1 MGKNYKDVSKDI
13 LSYIGG
19 RNNIINAAHCATRLR
34 LVVKD
39 DSLINVKAIEEI
51 SIVKG
56 SFNTSGQF
64 QIILG
69 SGVVDE
75 VYKEFIKI
83 ANIKEGNKDELK
95 KEANKKLNPF
105 QRLIKSLADVF
116 VPILPILV
124 AAGLLM
130 GINNIL
136 TSQGLFIE
144 GLSLVEAYPKIKD
157 LAELIN
163 TFANTGFAFL
173 PIFLGFSATKAF
185 GGNPYLGACIGALMI
200 HPDLLNGYGYGAAVV
215 EGTVPVWNIFGL
227 TIAKVGYQGT
237 ILPVL
242 ASSFVLAKTEKG
254 LHKIV
259 PSVLD
264 NLLTPL
270 FTVFIT
276 GILTFVVIGPLM
288 RVLGDS
294 VTFGL
299 MWLINTLGPIGGAI
313 FGFLYAPIVITGMH
327 HSFVAVETQLL
338 ADIATTGGSFIF
350 PVAAMSNVAQGAA
363 ALAVIFILKKD
374 TKMKSVAS
382 ASGISALLGI
392 TEPAIFGVNLKLRY
406 PFFGAMIGSAVASAY
421 IMLTKVLALS
431 PGAAGLPGIISIR
444 PQSMVNYIIGM
455 VIAMVMSIISTFVI
469 AKFMNKKEANVYLNK
484 KKAIA

>member
-1 MGKNYKDVSKDI
+1 MSKNYNQISKEI
-13 LSYIGG
+13 LEHIGG
-19 RNNIINAAHCATRLR
+19 KENIVSAAHCATRLR
-34 LVVKD
+34 LVLKD
-39 DSLINVKAIEEI
+39 DKKINLKAIEEMPA
-51 SIVKG
+51 VKG
-56 SFNTSGQF
+56 NFNTSGQF

-69 SGVVDE
+69 SGVVNE
-75 VYKEFIKI
+75 VYKELIKMADI
-83 ANIKEGNKDELK
+83 SEGSKEELK
-95 KEANKKLNPF
+95 KEADKKLNPV

-116 VPILPILV
+116 VPVLPILV

-144 GLSLVEAYPKIKD
+144 GQSLIEAHPQFKD
-157 LAELIN
+157 LAEMIN
-163 TFANTGFAFL
+163 TFANAFL
-173 PIFLGFSATKAF
+173 PIFLGFSATKVF

-200 HPDLLNGYGYGAAVV
+200 HGDLLNGYSYPAAVI
-215 EGTVPVWNIFGL
+215 EGSVPYWNILGFSIL
-227 TIAKVGYQGT
+227 KVGYQGT
-237 ILPVL
+237 VLPVL
-242 ASSFVLAKTEKG
+242 ASSFVLAKVEKA

-276 GILTFVVIGPLM
+276 GLLTFVAIGPVM
-288 RVLGDS
+288 RLVGDGI
-294 VTFGL
+294 TAGL
-299 MWLINTLGPIGGAI
+299 IGLINTLGPIGGAI
-313 FGFLYAPIVITGMH
+313 FGFFYAPIVITGMH
-327 HSFVAVETQLL
+327 HSFTAVETQLL

-363 ALAVIFILKKD
+363 ALSVLLVLKKD
-374 TKMKSVAS
+374 NKMKGIAS

-406 PFFGAMIGSAVASAY
+406 PFYGAMIGTAVSSAY
-421 IMLTKVLALS
+421 IMLTKVLALA

-444 PQSMVNYIIGM
+444 PDSMINYIIGM
-455 VIAMVMSIISTFVI
+455 AISMAVAVASTIILSKTT
-469 AKFMNKKEANVYLNK
+469 AKTTAKKNNLEVA
-484 KKAIA
+484 

>member
-1 MGKNYKDVSKDI
+1 MSKNYKEISESI
-13 LSYIGG
+13 LQGIGG
-19 RNNIINAAHCATRLR
+19 KENVVSAAHCATRLR
-34 LVVKD
+34 LVLKD
-39 DSLINVKAIEEI
+39 DKKADVKVIEEI
-51 SIVKG
+51 PAVKG

-75 VYKEFIKI
+75 VYKEFIKM
-83 ANIKEGNKDELK
+83 ANIKEGSKDELK
-95 KEANKKLNPF
+95 KEADKKLNPA
-105 QRLIKSLADVF
+105 QRLLKSLADVF

-144 GLSLVEAYPKIKD
+144 GKSLVEAYPQFKD

-173 PIFLGFSATKAF
+173 PIFLGFSAAKAF

-200 HPDLLNGYGYGAAVV
+200 HSDLLNGYSYGAAVL
-215 EGTVPVWNIFGL
+215 EGTVPVWNIFGF

-237 ILPVL
+237 VLPVL
-242 ASSFVLAKTEKG
+242 AAAFVLAKVEKT
-254 LHKIV
+254 LHKII
-259 PSVLD
+259 PSVLN

-276 GILTFVVIGPLM
+276 GILTFVVIGPVM
-288 RVLGDS
+288 RVFGDGITS
-294 VTFGL
+294 GL
-299 MWLINTLGPIGGAI
+299 LWLINTLGPIGGAI

-327 HSFVAVETQLL
+327 HSFVAIETQLL

-363 ALAVIFILKKD
+363 ALSVLLILRKD
-374 TKMKSVAS
+374 NKMKGIAS

-406 PFFGAMIGSAVASAY
+406 PFFGAMIGSAVGSGY
-421 IMLTKVLALS
+421 VMLTKVLAIS

-444 PQSMVNYIIGM
+444 PTSIVNYII
-455 VIAMVMSIISTFVI
+455 AMILSMAVAVISTIVI
-469 AKFMNKKEANVYLNK
+469 AKVMNKKQ
-484 KKAIA
+484 AIENQELAA

>member
-1 MGKNYKDVSKDI
+1 MSSNFKQISKYI
-13 LSYIGG
+13 LENIGG
-19 RNNIINAAHCATRLR
+19 KENIISAAHCATRLR
-34 LVVKD
+34 LVLKD
-39 DSLINVKAIEEI
+39 DKKINIKTIEDIAE
-51 SIVKG
+51 VKG
-56 SFNTSGQF
+56 TFNTSGQF

-75 VYKEFIKI
+75 VYKELVKLADIGEVSK
-83 ANIKEGNKDELK
+83 ADLK
-95 KEANKKLNPF
+95 RQADKKLNPL
-105 QRLIKSLADVF
+105 QRLLKSLAEVF

-144 GLSLVEAYPKIKD
+144 GKSLVEAYPKFKD

-185 GGNPYLGACIGALMI
+185 GGNPYLGACVGALMI
-200 HPDLLNGYGYGAAVV
+200 HGDLLNGYGYGAAVV
-215 EGTVPVWNIFGL
+215 EGTVPVWNIFGF

-237 ILPVL
+237 VLPVL
-242 ASSFVLAKTEKG
+242 ASSFALSKIEKK
-254 LHKIV
+254 LHKVI
-259 PSVLD
+259 PTVLD

-276 GILTFVVIGPLM
+276 GILTFVIIGPVM
-288 RVLGDS
+288 RVFGDGITS
-294 VTFGL
+294 GL
-299 MWLINTLGPIGGAI
+299 LWLINTLGSVGGAI

-327 HSFVAVETQLL
+327 HSFVAIETQLL

-363 ALAVIFILKKD
+363 ALAVLLILRKD
-374 TKMKSVAS
+374 AKMKGLAS

-406 PFFGAMIGSAVASAY
+406 PFFGAMIGSAVASGY
-421 IMLTKVLALS
+421 IMLTKVLAIS

-444 PQSMVNYIIGM
+444 PTSMINYIIAM
-455 VIAMVMSIISTFVI
+455 VISMAVAAVSTIVI
-469 AKFMNKKEANVYLNK
+469 AKFMSKKQDIK
-484 KKAIA
+484 

>member
-1 MGKNYKDVSKDI
+1 
-13 LSYIGG
+13 
-19 RNNIINAAHCATRLR
+19 
-34 LVVKD
+34 
-39 DSLINVKAIEEI
+39 
-51 SIVKG
+51 
-56 SFNTSGQF
+56 
-64 QIILG
+64 
-69 SGVVDE
+69 
-75 VYKEFIKI
+75 
-83 ANIKEGNKDELK
+83 
-95 KEANKKLNPF
+95 
-105 QRLIKSLADVF
+105 
-116 VPILPILV
+116 
-124 AAGLLM
+124 M

-144 GLSLVEAYPKIKD
+144 GQSIVEAYPQFKD

-173 PIFLGFSATKAF
+173 PIFLGFSAAKAF

-200 HPDLLNGYGYGAAVV
+200 HSDLLNGYSYGAAVV

-237 ILPVL
+237 VLPVL
-242 ASSFVLAKTEKG
+242 AAAFVLAKVEKT
-254 LHKIV
+254 LHKII
-259 PSVLD
+259 PSVLN

-276 GILTFVVIGPLM
+276 GILTFVVIGPVM
-288 RVLGDS
+288 RGLGDGITS
-294 VTFGL
+294 GL
-299 MWLINTLGPIGGAI
+299 LWLINTLGPIGGAI

-327 HSFVAVETQLL
+327 HSFVAIETQLL

-363 ALAVIFILKKD
+363 ALSVLLILRKD
-374 TKMKSVAS
+374 NKMKGIAS

-406 PFFGAMIGSAVASAY
+406 PFFGAMIGSAVGSAY
-421 IMLTKVLALS
+421 VMLTKVLAIS

-444 PQSMVNYIIGM
+444 PTSIVNYIIAMILSM
-455 VIAMVMSIISTFVI
+455 VVAVVSTIVI
-469 AKFMNKKEANVYLNK
+469 AKFMNKKQVVNDEQ
-484 KKAIA
+484 IAA

>member
-1 MGKNYKDVSKDI
+1 MSKNYKQISENI
-13 LSYIGG
+13 LHNIGG
-19 RNNIINAAHCATRLR
+19 KENVVSAAHCATRLR
-34 LVVKD
+34 LVLKD
-39 DSLINVKAIEEI
+39 DEKINVKEIEEMPA
-51 SIVKG
+51 VKG

-64 QIILG
+64 QVILG

-75 VYKEFIKI
+75 VYKEFINL
-83 ANIKEGNKDELK
+83 ANIKEGSKDELK
-95 KEANKKLNPF
+95 KEADKKLNPL
-105 QRLIKSLADVF
+105 QRLLKSLADVF

-144 GLSLVEAYPKIKD
+144 GQSIVEAYPQFKD

-173 PIFLGFSATKAF
+173 PIFLGFSAAKAF

-200 HPDLLNGYGYGAAVV
+200 HSDLLNGYSYGAAVV
-215 EGTVPVWNIFGL
+215 EGTVPAWNIFGL

-237 ILPVL
+237 VLPVL
-242 ASSFVLAKTEKG
+242 AAAFVLAKVEKT
-254 LHKIV
+254 LHKII
-259 PSVLD
+259 PSVLN

-276 GILTFVVIGPLM
+276 GILTFVVIGPVM
-288 RVLGDS
+288 RGLGDGITS
-294 VTFGL
+294 GL
-299 MWLINTLGPIGGAI
+299 LWLINTLGPIGGAI

-327 HSFVAVETQLL
+327 HSFVAIETQLL

-363 ALAVIFILKKD
+363 ALSVLLILRKD
-374 TKMKSVAS
+374 NKMKGIAS

-406 PFFGAMIGSAVASAY
+406 PF
-421 IMLTKVLALS
+421 LE
-431 PGAAGLPGIISIR
+431 
-444 PQSMVNYIIGM
+444 Q
-455 VIAMVMSIISTFVI
+455 
-469 AKFMNKKEANVYLNK
+469 
-484 KKAIA
+484 

>member
-1 MGKNYKDVSKDI
+1 MSKNYKEISKEI
-13 LSYIGG
+13 LEYIGG
-19 RNNIINAAHCATRLR
+19 KENVVSAAHCATRLR
-34 LVVKD
+34 LVLKD
-39 DSLINVKAIEEI
+39 DKKININEIEKMPA
-51 SIVKG
+51 VKG
-56 SFNTSGQF
+56 NFNNSGQF

-69 SGVVDE
+69 SGVVNE
-75 VYKEFIKI
+75 VYKEFIKMADI
-83 ANIKEGNKDELK
+83 SEGTTKEELK
-95 KEANKKLNPF
+95 KEAEKKLNPL

-116 VPILPILV
+116 VPVLPILV

-144 GLSLVEAYPKIKD
+144 GQSLIEAYPQFKD
-157 LAELIN
+157 LAEMIN

-173 PIFLGFSATKAF
+173 PIFLGFSATKSF

-200 HPDLLNGYGYGAAVV
+200 HGDLLNGYSYASAAL
-215 EGTVPVWNIFGL
+215 EGTVPAWNILGFSIL
-227 TIAKVGYQGT
+227 KVGYQGT
-237 ILPVL
+237 VLPVL
-242 ASSFVLAKTEKG
+242 ASSYVLAKTEKT

-276 GILTFVVIGPLM
+276 GLLTFIAIGPVM
-288 RVLGDS
+288 RIVGDGI
-294 VTFGL
+294 TAGL
-299 MWLINTLGPIGGAI
+299 VGLINTLGPIGGAI
-313 FGFLYAPIVITGMH
+313 FGFFYAPIVITGMH
-327 HSFVAVETQLL
+327 HSFTAIETQLL
-338 ADIATTGGSFIF
+338 ADIANTGGSFIF

-363 ALAVIFILKKD
+363 ALAVILILRKD
-374 TKMKSVAS
+374 NKMKGIAS

-406 PFFGAMIGSAVASAY
+406 PFFGAMIGSAVASGY

-455 VIAMVMSIISTFVI
+455 IISMAVTFIATVML
-469 AKFMNKKEANVYLNK
+469 AKFMNKKEA
-484 KKAIA
+484 

>member
-1 MGKNYKDVSKDI
+1 MSKNYKQISENI
-13 LSYIGG
+13 LHNIGG
-19 RNNIINAAHCATRLR
+19 KENVVSAAHCATRLR
-34 LVVKD
+34 LVLKD
-39 DSLINVKAIEEI
+39 DEKINVKEIEEMPA
-51 SIVKG
+51 VKG

-64 QIILG
+64 QVILG

-75 VYKEFIKI
+75 VYKEFINL
-83 ANIKEGNKDELK
+83 ANIKEGSKDELK
-95 KEANKKLNPF
+95 KEADKKLNPL
-105 QRLIKSLADVF
+105 QRLLKSLADVF

-144 GLSLVEAYPKIKD
+144 GQSIVEAYPQFKD

-173 PIFLGFSATKAF
+173 PIFLGFSAAKAF

-200 HPDLLNGYGYGAAVV
+200 HSDLLNGYSYGAAVV

-237 ILPVL
+237 VLPVL
-242 ASSFVLAKTEKG
+242 AAAFVLAKVEKT
-254 LHKIV
+254 LHKII
-259 PSVLD
+259 PSVLN

-276 GILTFVVIGPLM
+276 GILTFVVIGPVM
-288 RVLGDS
+288 RGLGDGITS
-294 VTFGL
+294 GL
-299 MWLINTLGPIGGAI
+299 LWLINTLGPIGGAI

-327 HSFVAVETQLL
+327 HSFVAIETQLL

-363 ALAVIFILKKD
+363 ALAVMMIMKKNA
-374 TKMKSVAS
+374 KMKSLAS
-382 ASGISALLGI
+382 AAGVSALLGI
-392 TEPAIFGVNLKLRY
+392 TEPAVFGVNLKLKY
-406 PFFGAMIGSAVASAY
+406 PFVAALIGSAVASAY
-421 IMLTKVLALS
+421 STFMQVLSVS
-431 PGAAGLPGIISIR
+431 PGPAGLPGVIVIR
-444 PQSMVNYIIGM
+444 PESMIQYMITLAIGFA
-455 VIAMVMSIISTFVI
+455 ITFVVTFVL
-469 AKFMNKKEANVYLNK
+469 AKIWGNKE
-484 KKAIA
+484 